1 MWTAKPHRLIT
12 QICLYSPA
20 GENYTKH
27 RLILGTHTS
36 RTAKDYLMLVEV
48 ILPKTHAGIEGEDQ
62 DASNDRNKEG
72 SANKGKRVDV
82 LADYSETRGG
92 KFDMVHRPRM
102 RKSVSYGNLRQNWA
116 TTTLY
121 LRHACESSSVSI
133 IKTKSIEH
141 VICLRTPTS

>member
-1 MWTAKPHRLIT
+1 MCDAKPHRLIT
-12 QICLYSPA
+12 QICLCSPA

-62 DASNDRNKEG
+62 DASNDRNKDG

-92 KFDMVHRPRM
+92 TSDLARSLRM
-102 RKSVSYGNLRQNWA
+102 RKPISYGNVYQNWA

-121 LRHACESSSVSI
+121 PRHACESSSEST
-133 IKTKSIEH
+133 IKTKSTEH
-141 VICLRTPTS
+141 VTCLRTPTL